1 MEEKKVDRRVR
12 KTKRQLRLA
21 LTKLLQEKPIKDITV
36 REIADMVD
44 INRGTFYLHYK
55 DVYDML
61 EQVEAEMFEEF
72 NQILNAQPSIV
83 NAENPYPILNDIF
96 HFFINYSDMAIAL
109 LGPNGDHAFVNRLK
123 AIVKD
128 KCFQEITAAYEGAH
142 SERFEYFY
150 EFIVYGCIGLFQRW
164 LETGMKEPPEE
175 MARLAQLII
184 SCGGQAL
191 K

>member
-12 KTKRQLRLA
+12 KTKKQLRLA

-36 REIADMVD
+36 REIAEMVD

-72 NQILNAQPSIV
+72 NQLLNQGGTPVSV
-83 NAENPYPILNDIF
+83 ENPFPILNDIF
-96 HFFINYSDMAIAL
+96 HFFSRYSDMTIAL

-123 AIVKD
+123 QEVRD
-128 KCFQEITAAYEGAH
+128 KCFQEISSACQEADT
-142 SERFEYFY
+142 ERFAYFY

-164 LETGMKEPPEE
+164 LETGMRESPEE
-175 MARLAQLII
+175 IARLAERII
-184 SCGGQAL
+184 TPAGQML
-191 K
+191 N

>member
-72 NQILNAQPSIV
+72 NQILNAAALHRQRGK
-83 NAENPYPILNDIF
+83 PITPF
-96 HFFINYSDMAIAL
+96 
-109 LGPNGDHAFVNRLK
+109 
-123 AIVKD
+123 
-128 KCFQEITAAYEGAH
+128 
-142 SERFEYFY
+142 
-150 EFIVYGCIGLFQRW
+150 
-164 LETGMKEPPEE
+164 
-175 MARLAQLII
+175 
-184 SCGGQAL
+184 
-191 K
+191 

>member
-123 AIVKD
+123 AIVRKSPPRMRARIRNASSISMSSS
-128 KCFQEITAAYEGAH
+128 CTAVLDYSSDGWKPA
-142 SERFEYFY
+142 
-150 EFIVYGCIGLFQRW
+150 
-164 LETGMKEPPEE
+164 
-175 MARLAQLII
+175 
-184 SCGGQAL
+184 
-191 K
+191 

>member
-1 MEEKKVDRRVR
+1 
-12 KTKRQLRLA
+12 
-21 LTKLLQEKPIKDITV
+21 
-36 REIADMVD
+36 MVD

-164 LETGMKEPPEE
+164 LETGMKESPEE
-175 MARLAQLII
+175 MARLAQRII

>member
-83 NAENPYPILNDIF
+83 NAEKPLP
-96 HFFINYSDMAIAL
+96 HFERYLSFLHQL
-109 LGPNGDHAFVNRLK
+109 LRHGHCAVGAQRRSRLCQP
-123 AIVKD
+123 A
-128 KCFQEITAAYEGAH
+128 EGH
-142 SERFEYFY
+142 
-150 EFIVYGCIGLFQRW
+150 CQ
-164 LETGMKEPPEE
+164 
-175 MARLAQLII
+175 
-184 SCGGQAL
+184 GQML
-191 K
+191 SGNHRRV

>member
-96 HFFINYSDMAIAL
+96 HFFIN
-109 LGPNGDHAFVNRLK
+109 GDHAFVNRLK

-164 LETGMKEPPEE
+164 LETGMKESPEE
-175 MARLAQLII
+175 MARLAQRII

>member
-1 MEEKKVDRRVR
+1 
-12 KTKRQLRLA
+12 
-21 LTKLLQEKPIKDITV
+21 
-36 REIADMVD
+36 
-44 INRGTFYLHYK
+44 
-55 DVYDML
+55 ML

-150 EFIVYGCIGLFQRW
+150 EFIVYGCIGLFHAMAGNRHEGIPRRNGAAGAANH
-164 LETGMKEPPEE
+164 LLRRTGPEIKGAYDE
-175 MARLAQLII
+175 QKSPRGERFTLPSGFILLYKLI
-184 SCGGQAL
+184 
-191 K
+191 

>member
-83 NAENPYPILNDIF
+83 NAENPYPL
-96 HFFINYSDMAIAL
+96 S
-109 LGPNGDHAFVNRLK
+109 
-123 AIVKD
+123 
-128 KCFQEITAAYEGAH
+128 
-142 SERFEYFY
+142 
-150 EFIVYGCIGLFQRW
+150 
-164 LETGMKEPPEE
+164 
-175 MARLAQLII
+175 LIHI
-184 SCGGQAL
+184 
-191 K
+191 